1 MTRPKGFGPRR
12 QETLGMQQKAITSL
26 ARALLEQN
34 SAGYQLHVAYRDSF
48 PWDEWPGLRSA
59 CQQLAEDC
67 GCTLSD
73 HDGSWVLEKTVHRA
87 FFHATAVG

>member
-1 MTRPKGFGPRR
+1 
-12 QETLGMQQKAITSL
+12 MQQKAIISL

-34 SAGYQLHVAYRDSF
+34 SPGYRLHVAYRDSF
-48 PWDEWPGLRSA
+48 SWDEWPGLRSA

-73 HDGSWVLEKTVHRA
+73 HDGCWVLEKTVHRA
-87 FFHATAVG
+87 PLRAVVVG